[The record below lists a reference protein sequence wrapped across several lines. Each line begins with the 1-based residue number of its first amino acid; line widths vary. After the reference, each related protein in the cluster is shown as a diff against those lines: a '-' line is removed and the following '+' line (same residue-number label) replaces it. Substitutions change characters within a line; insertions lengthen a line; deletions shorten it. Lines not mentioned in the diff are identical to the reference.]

1 MAINVYLNDRDEVLN
16 VHLNE
21 SGAKGEKGDP
31 IKIVETTVDNQ
42 GNTVIKFNDGST
54 TTIKKGERGEK
65 GDKGDGITV
74 LGTEKNTNG
83 DLVVKFSDGSK
94 VTVPKGDKGEQGGVG
109 KTGATGE
116 SAKIISQRKLDNG
129 DIELSFNDGTK
140 VVIPK
145 GEKGDKGLKGDT
157 GAKGDKGS
165 TGEASKILSTEYD
178 SQGNTVIKF
187 NDGSSVTVKKGDKGE
202 KGATGEQGKQG
213 DKGDIG
219 ESLKVLSTSTDNL
232 GNTVIKFSD
241 NSTVTVKKG
250 DKGAKGEQ
258 GIKGDIGES
267 AKIVTETKD
276 GNGNT
281 LITFNDGKT
290 ITIRKG
296 DKGDVGA
303 KGEQGTKGD
312 TGVKGDKGDS
322 ITVES
327 SSLDGN
333 GNTIIKFSDGKS
345 ITVKKGDKGEQGKQ
359 GEKGEPFK
367 YEDFTK
373 EQIDSLKASFNVREV
388 TSLSGTGD
396 VTTLYVYEGGLYFW
410 NGTEYKKAVDLSKK
424 VDTSSITSDEN
435 ASGVDKI
442 FSVDFI
448 KAKLKEM
455 GVKIDKKVSEEQG
468 KGLSTNDYTDED
480 KKKVGAIP
488 ANPKYTDT
496 TYDLTPYA
504 KTADLKTD
512 LSDFADDETHRT
524 VTDAEKTSWSGKA
537 EKTDIPT
544 KLSELT
550 NDENFKTETEIK
562 TLIKTEAPKQ
572 DLSGYAKTTDLPT
585 KVSDLTN
592 DSGFK
597 TEAEIKN
604 LITENAPKQ
613 DLTPYAKKTELPK
626 NLSELTNDKGYKTE
640 AEIKALIESSNK
652 LKKSVVDKLPT
663 TGKDD
668 VIYLVKD
675 TKGKSGNVY
684 LEYLWINNAFELI
697 GSTSVDL
704 SDYVKKTDIKTN
716 LSDLTAD
723 STHRLVTDTE
733 KTTWNDKVGK
743 GDDISDNIVVYTK
756 YTDDLDYPNNKSTVS
771 EALNYIGKIQIDSVL
786 EFAQKCSDLNQELE
800 TVKLSKADKTDIKA
814 KLSEMVE
821 DEQHRTVTDA
831 EKTAWNNK
839 VDKVNG
845 KGLST
850 NDYTDAAKA
859 KVDAIP
865 ENPKYTDTTYDLT
878 PYAKK
883 AEVPTKVSAL
893 TNDKGFKTEKEIL
906 SLIQSS
912 SKLKKEVVTALPSTG
927 KDDVLYLKKDGNDVN
942 NSYVEY
948 MWING
953 AWEIIGNT
961 KIDLNPY
968 AKKTDIK
975 TSLSQMTQSSSYRTV
990 TDSEK
995 STWNNKLS
1003 TVSGQDVSRAK
1014 TKGYSS
1020 AGSWSSVG
1028 NTRDVED
1035 WIGDFD
1041 KRTRENKTK
1050 IDGVQSMTTSEVEA
1064 VLNEVFR

>member
-31 IKIVETTVDNQ
+31 IKIVETTVDNE
-42 GNTVIKFNDGST
+42 GNTVIKFNDNST
-54 TTIKKGERGEK
+54 VTVKRGEQGIK
-65 GDKGDGITV
+65 GDKGDNITV

-94 VTVPKGDKGEQGGVG
+94 VTVPKGDKGEQGEVG

-116 SAKIISQRKLDNG
+116 SAKITSQRKLDNG
-129 DIELSFNDGTK
+129 DTELSFNDGTK

-157 GAKGDKGS
+157 GAKGDKGN

-187 NDGSSVTVKKGDKGE
+187 NDGSSVTVKKGEKGE

-213 DKGDIG
+213 DKGDTG
-219 ESLKVLSTSTDNL
+219 EPLKVLNTSTDNS

-258 GIKGDIGES
+258 GIKGEKGES

-276 GNGNT
+276 EKGNT

-290 ITIRKG
+290 VTIRKG

-312 TGVKGDKGDS
+312 TGAKGDKGDS

-327 SSLDGN
+327 SSLDTN
-333 GNTIIKFSDGKS
+333 GNTVIKFSDGKS
-345 ITVKKGDKGEQGKQ
+345 ITVKKGDKGEQGIK

-388 TSLSGTGD
+388 TSLTGTGD

-435 ASGVDKI
+435 ASGADKI

-455 GVKIDKKVSEEQG
+455 GAKIDKKVSEEQ
-468 KGLSTNDYTDED
+468 
-480 KKKVGAIP
+480 
-488 ANPKYTDT
+488 
-496 TYDLTPYA
+496 
-504 KTADLKTD
+504 
-512 LSDFADDETHRT
+512 
-524 VTDAEKTSWSGKA
+524 
-537 EKTDIPT
+537 
-544 KLSELT
+544 
-550 NDENFKTETEIK
+550 
-562 TLIKTEAPKQ
+562 
-572 DLSGYAKTTDLPT
+572 
-585 KVSDLTN
+585 
-592 DSGFK
+592 
-597 TEAEIKN
+597 
-604 LITENAPKQ
+604 
-613 DLTPYAKKTELPK
+613 
-626 NLSELTNDKGYKTE
+626 
-640 AEIKALIESSNK
+640 
-652 LKKSVVDKLPT
+652 
-663 TGKDD
+663 
-668 VIYLVKD
+668 
-675 TKGKSGNVY
+675 
-684 LEYLWINNAFELI
+684 
-697 GSTSVDL
+697 
-704 SDYVKKTDIKTN
+704 
-716 LSDLTAD
+716 
-723 STHRLVTDTE
+723 
-733 KTTWNDKVGK
+733 
-743 GDDISDNIVVYTK
+743 
-756 YTDDLDYPNNKSTVS
+756 
-771 EALNYIGKIQIDSVL
+771 
-786 EFAQKCSDLNQELE
+786 
-800 TVKLSKADKTDIKA
+800 
-814 KLSEMVE
+814 
-821 DEQHRTVTDA
+821 
-831 EKTAWNNK
+831 
-839 VDKVNG
+839 G

-883 AEVPTKVSAL
+883 TEVPTKVSAL
-893 TNDKGFKTEKEIL
+893 TNDKGFKTEKEVL

-912 SKLKKEVVTALPSTG
+912 SKLKKEVVTSLPSTG
-927 KDDVLYLKKDGNDVN
+927 KDDVLYLKKDGNDAN

-995 STWNNKLS
+995 STWNSKLS

-1028 NTRDVED
+1028 SSRDVED

-1050 IDGVQSMTTSEVEA
+1050 IDSVQSMTTSEVEA

>member
-65 GDKGDGITV
+65 GEKGDGITV

-94 VTVPKGDKGEQGGVG
+94 VTVPKGDKGEQGEVG
-109 KTGATGE
+109 KAGATGE
-116 SAKIISQRKLDNG
+116 SAKITSQRKLVSG
-129 DIELSFNDGTK
+129 DTELSFNDGTK

-157 GAKGDKGS
+157 GAKGEQGS

-178 SQGNTVIKF
+178 SEGNTVIKF
-187 NDGSSVTVKKGDKGE
+187 NDGSSVTVKKGAKGD

-213 DKGDIG
+213 EKGDTG
-219 ESLKVLSTSTDNL
+219 EPLKVLSTSTDNS

-250 DKGAKGEQ
+250 DKGAKGDT
-258 GIKGDIGES
+258 GAKGDIGES
-267 AKIVTETKD
+267 AKIVTEAKD
-276 GNGNT
+276 ENGNT

-290 ITIRKG
+290 VTIKKG

-327 SSLDGN
+327 SSLDTN

-388 TSLSGTGD
+388 TSLTGTGD

-435 ASGVDKI
+435 ASGADKV

-455 GVKIDKKVSEEQG
+455 GMNIDKKVSEEQG
-468 KGLSTNDYTDED
+468 KGLSTNDYTDAA
-480 KKKVGAIP
+480 KAKVDAIP

-504 KTADLKTD
+504 KTTD
-512 LSDFADDETHRT
+512 LPKNLSELADDETHRT
-524 VTDAEKTSWSGKA
+524 VTDTEKTSWDSKA

-562 TLIKTEAPKQ
+562 ALIKTEAPKQ

-597 TEAEIKN
+597 TETEIKN

-663 TGKDD
+663 TGKAD

-675 TKGKSGNVY
+675 TKGKTGNVY

-704 SDYVKKTDIKTN
+704 SGYAKKTEIKTK

-733 KTTWNDKVGK
+733 KELWNSKVGK
-743 GDDISDNIVVYTK
+743 GDDISDNIVVYNEC
-756 YTDDLDYPNNKSTVS
+756 TDDVCNANTKKTVS
-771 EALNYIGKIQIDSVL
+771 EALNYINQSWQDSTGQL
-786 EFAQKCSDLNQELE
+786 LNLYADLQSDVAGLK
-800 TVKLSKADKTDIKA
+800 TSKASTTDIKTKLSEMTSDATHRTVTDTEKTTWNNKVDKVSGKGLSTNDFTTAYKNKLNNLSSTASGNEATTSNRGYMSAADKKKLDGIDLSKYAETESLSALGQEIRAIGEITTQKADKTDIKT
-814 KLSEMVE
+814 KLSEL
-821 DEQHRTVTDA
+821 TD
-831 EKTAWNNK
+831 
-839 VDKVNG
+839 D
-845 KGLST
+845 ST
-850 NDYTDAAKA
+850 H
-859 KVDAIP
+859 
-865 ENPKYTDTTYDLT
+865 
-878 PYAKK
+878 
-883 AEVPTKVSAL
+883 
-893 TNDKGFKTEKEIL
+893 
-906 SLIQSS
+906 
-912 SKLKKEVVTALPSTG
+912 
-927 KDDVLYLKKDGNDVN
+927 
-942 NSYVEY
+942 
-948 MWING
+948 
-953 AWEIIGNT
+953 
-961 KIDLNPY
+961 
-968 AKKTDIK
+968 
-975 TSLSQMTQSSSYRTV
+975 RTV

-995 STWNNKLS
+995 STWNSKLS
-1003 TVSGQDVSRAK
+1003 SVTGQDVSRAK

-1020 AGSWSSVG
+1020 ASSWTSVG
-1028 NTRDVED
+1028 SSRDVED

-1041 KRTRENKTK
+1041 KRTRENKTAISGKVNQSDIVDMKKCK
-1050 IDGVQSMTTSEVEA
+1050 ILTQSEYDALSSTEKNRADTFYFIKE
-1064 VLNEVFR
+1064 

>member
-31 IKIVETTVDNQ
+31 IKIVETTVDNE

-65 GDKGDGITV
+65 GDKGDGIAV

-94 VTVPKGDKGEQGGVG
+94 VTVPKGDKGEQGEVG

-116 SAKIISQRKLDNG
+116 SAKITSQRKLDNG
-129 DIELSFNDGTK
+129 DTELSFNDGTK

-157 GAKGDKGS
+157 GVTGDKGA
-165 TGEASKILSTEYD
+165 TGEASKVLSTEYD
-178 SQGNTVIKF
+178 SEGNTVIKF
-187 NDGSSVTVKKGDKGE
+187 NDGSSVTIKKGDKG
-202 KGATGEQGKQG
+202 
-213 DKGDIG
+213 
-219 ESLKVLSTSTDNL
+219 
-232 GNTVIKFSD
+232 
-241 NSTVTVKKG
+241 
-250 DKGAKGEQ
+250 DKGA
-258 GIKGDIGES
+258 
-267 AKIVTETKD
+267 
-276 GNGNT
+276 
-281 LITFNDGKT
+281 
-290 ITIRKG
+290 
-296 DKGDVGA
+296 
-303 KGEQGTKGD
+303 
-312 TGVKGDKGDS
+312 KGDKGDS
-322 ITVES
+322 ITVRESVKTNTGDTKVTMSDGSEIVISKGDKGDNITVES
-327 SSLDGN
+327 SSLDTN
-333 GNTIIKFSDGKS
+333 GDTIIKFSDGKS
-345 ITVKKGDKGEQGKQ
+345 ITVKKGDKGEQGIK

-435 ASGVDKI
+435 ASGADKV

-455 GVKIDKKVSEEQG
+455 GTKIEKKVSEEQG

-504 KTADLKTD
+504 KTADLKTN

-524 VTDAEKTSWSGKA
+524 VTDTEKTSWNSKA

-604 LITENAPKQ
+604 LITQNAPKQ

-704 SDYVKKTDIKTN
+704 SGYAKTTDIKTK
-716 LSDLTAD
+716 LSDLTTD
-723 STHRLVTDTE
+723 STHRLVTDAE
-733 KTTWNDKVGK
+733 KELWNSKVGK
-743 GDDISDNIVVYTK
+743 GDDISDNIVVYNEC
-756 YTDDLDYPNNKSTVS
+756 TDDVCNANTKKTVS
-771 EALNYIGKIQIDSVL
+771 EALNYINQSWQDST
-786 EFAQKCSDLNQELE
+786 AQLYNVYVGLQNDVAGLE
-800 TVKLSKADKTDIKA
+800 TSKASTTDIKT
-814 KLSEMVE
+814 KLSEMTS
-821 DEQHRTVTDA
+821 DATHRTVTDT
-831 EKTAWNNK
+831 EKTTWNNK
-839 VDKVNG
+839 VDKVSG

-850 NDYTDAAKA
+850 NDFTSSYKKKLDNLSSTATGSEATTSNRGYMSAA
-859 KVDAIP
+859 D
-865 ENPKYTDTTYDLT
+865 
-878 PYAKK
+878 KK
-883 AEVPTKVSAL
+883 
-893 TNDKGFKTEKEIL
+893 
-906 SLIQSS
+906 
-912 SKLKKEVVTALPSTG
+912 KL
-927 KDDVLYLKKDGNDVN
+927 DG
-942 NSYVEY
+942 
-948 MWING
+948 
-953 AWEIIGNT
+953 
-961 KIDLNPY
+961 IDLSKY
-968 AKKTDIK
+968 AEKGIIEAFGRELGGINALVGDNKKSIQAIT
-975 TSLSQMTQSSSYRTV
+975 
-990 TDSEK
+990 
-995 STWNNKLS
+995 
-1003 TVSGQDVSRAK
+1003 G
-1014 TKGYSS
+1014 
-1020 AGSWSSVG
+1020 
-1028 NTRDVED
+1028 
-1035 WIGDFD
+1035 
-1041 KRTRENKTK
+1041 
-1050 IDGVQSMTTSEVEA
+1050 MTTSEVEA
-1064 VLNEVFR
+1064 VLNEVFG

>member
-31 IKIVETTVDNQ
+31 IKIVETTVDNE

-65 GDKGDGITV
+65 GEKGDGITV

-94 VTVPKGDKGEQGGVG
+94 VTVPKGDKGEQGEVG
-109 KTGATGE
+109 KAGATGE
-116 SAKIISQRKLDNG
+116 GAKITSQRKLVSG
-129 DIELSFNDGTK
+129 DTELSFNDGTK

-178 SQGNTVIKF
+178 SEGNTVIKF
-187 NDGSSVTVKKGDKGE
+187 NDGSSVTVKKGEKGD

-213 DKGDIG
+213 DKGDTG
-219 ESLKVLSTSTDNL
+219 EPLKVLSTSTDNS

-258 GIKGDIGES
+258 GIKGEKGES

-276 GNGNT
+276 EKGNT

-290 ITIRKG
+290 VTIRKG

-303 KGEQGTKGD
+303 KGEQGIKGN

-327 SSLDGN
+327 SSLDTN

-345 ITVKKGDKGEQGKQ
+345 ITVKKGDKGEQGIK

-388 TSLSGTGD
+388 TSLTGTGD

-435 ASGVDKI
+435 ASGADKV

-468 KGLSTNDYTDED
+468 KGLSTNDYTDAA
-480 KKKVGAIP
+480 KAKVDAIP

-504 KTADLKTD
+504 KTTD
-512 LSDFADDETHRT
+512 LPKNLSELTDDETHRT
-524 VTDAEKTSWSGKA
+524 VTDTEKTSWSGKA

-544 KLSELT
+544 KLSELK
-550 NDENFKTETEIK
+550 NDETFKTEAEIK
-562 TLIKTEAPKQ
+562 TLIQTEAPKQ

-597 TEAEIKN
+597 TETEIKN
-604 LITENAPKQ
+604 LITQNAPKQ

-675 TKGKSGNVY
+675 TKGKTGNVY

-704 SDYVKKTDIKTN
+704 SGYAKKTDIKTK
-716 LSDLTAD
+716 LSDLTTD
-723 STHRLVTDTE
+723 STHRTVTDDE
-733 KTTWNDKVGK
+733 KTAWNSKIGK
-743 GDDISDNIVVYTK
+743 GDDISDNIVVYNEC
-756 YTDDLDYPNNKSTVS
+756 TDDVCNTNTKKTVS
-771 EALNYIGKIQIDSVL
+771 EALNYINQSWQDST
-786 EFAQKCSDLNQELE
+786 AQLYNVYVGLQNDVAGLK
-800 TVKLSKADKTDIKA
+800 TSKASTTDIKT
-814 KLSEMVE
+814 KLSEMTS
-821 DEQHRTVTDA
+821 DATHRTVTDT
-831 EKTAWNNK
+831 EKTTWNNK
-839 VDKVNG
+839 VDKASG

-850 NDYTDAAKA
+850 NDFTSSYKKKLDNLSSTATGSEATTSNRGYMSAA
-859 KVDAIP
+859 D
-865 ENPKYTDTTYDLT
+865 
-878 PYAKK
+878 KK
-883 AEVPTKVSAL
+883 
-893 TNDKGFKTEKEIL
+893 
-906 SLIQSS
+906 
-912 SKLKKEVVTALPSTG
+912 KL
-927 KDDVLYLKKDGNDVN
+927 DG
-942 NSYVEY
+942 
-948 MWING
+948 
-953 AWEIIGNT
+953 
-961 KIDLNPY
+961 IDLSKY
-968 AKKTDIK
+968 AEKDIIEAFGRELGAINALVGDNKKSIQAIT
-975 TSLSQMTQSSSYRTV
+975 
-990 TDSEK
+990 
-995 STWNNKLS
+995 
-1003 TVSGQDVSRAK
+1003 G
-1014 TKGYSS
+1014 
-1020 AGSWSSVG
+1020 
-1028 NTRDVED
+1028 
-1035 WIGDFD
+1035 
-1041 KRTRENKTK
+1041 
-1050 IDGVQSMTTSEVEA
+1050 MTTSEVEA
-1064 VLNEVFR
+1064 VLNEVFG

>member
-1 MAINVYLNDRDEVLN
+1 MAINVYLSDRDEVLN

-65 GDKGDGITV
+65 GEKGDGITV

-94 VTVPKGDKGEQGGVG
+94 VTVPKGDKGEQGEVG

-116 SAKIISQRKLDNG
+116 GAKITSQRKLDNG
-129 DIELSFNDGTK
+129 DTELSFNDGTK

-145 GEKGDKGLKGDT
+145 GEKGDRGLKGDT

-165 TGEASKILSTEYD
+165 TGEASKILSAEYD
-178 SQGNTVIKF
+178 SEGNTVIKF
-187 NDGSSVTVKKGDKGE
+187 NDGSSVTVKKGAKGD

-213 DKGDIG
+213 DKGDTG
-219 ESLKVLSTSTDNL
+219 EPLKVLSTSTDNS

-241 NSTVTVKKG
+241 NSTATIKKG
-250 DKGAKGEQ
+250 E
-258 GIKGDIGES
+258 
-267 AKIVTETKD
+267 
-276 GNGNT
+276 
-281 LITFNDGKT
+281 
-290 ITIRKG
+290 
-296 DKGDVGA
+296 
-303 KGEQGTKGD
+303 
-312 TGVKGDKGDS
+312 
-322 ITVES
+322 
-327 SSLDGN
+327 
-333 GNTIIKFSDGKS
+333 
-345 ITVKKGDKGEQGKQ
+345 KGDKGEQGIK

-388 TSLSGTGD
+388 TSLTGTGD

-424 VDTSSITSDEN
+424 VDTSSITSDET
-435 ASGVDKI
+435 ASGADKV

-455 GVKIDKKVSEEQG
+455 GAKIDKKVGEEQG
-468 KGLSTNDYTDED
+468 KGLSTNDYTDAA
-480 KKKVGAIP
+480 KAKVDAIP
-488 ANPKYTDT
+488 ENPKYTDT

-504 KTADLKTD
+504 KTTDLKTN
-512 LSDFADDETHRT
+512 LSDFTDDETHRT
-524 VTDAEKTSWSGKA
+524 VTDTEKTSWDNKA

-562 TLIKTEAPKQ
+562 ALIKTEAPKQ

-597 TEAEIKN
+597 TETEIKN

-613 DLTPYAKKTELPK
+613 DLKPYAKKTELPK

-675 TKGKSGNVY
+675 TKGKTGNVY

-704 SDYVKKTDIKTN
+704 SGYAKTTDIKTK
-716 LSDLTAD
+716 LSDMTAD

-733 KTTWNDKVGK
+733 KESWNSKVGK
-743 GDDISDNIVVYTK
+743 GDDISDNIVVYNEC
-756 YTDDLDYPNNKSTVS
+756 TDDVCNANTKKTIS
-771 EALNYIGKIQIDSVL
+771 EALNYINQSWQDST
-786 EFAQKCSDLNQELE
+786 AQLYNVYVGLQNDVAGLK
-800 TVKLSKADKTDIKA
+800 TSKASTTDIKT
-814 KLSEMVE
+814 KLSEMTS
-821 DEQHRTVTDA
+821 DATHRTVTDA
-831 EKTAWNNK
+831 EKTTWNNK
-839 VDKVNG
+839 VDKVSG

-850 NDYTDAAKA
+850 NDFTTVYKNKLNNLSSTASGNEATTSNRGYMSASDKKKLDGIDLSKYAETERINALEQEIVMAIDAAQNA
-859 KVDAIP
+859 TQI
-865 ENPKYTDTTYDLT
+865 
-878 PYAKK
+878 
-883 AEVPTKVSAL
+883 
-893 TNDKGFKTEKEIL
+893 
-906 SLIQSS
+906 
-912 SKLKKEVVTALPSTG
+912 
-927 KDDVLYLKKDGNDVN
+927 GND
-942 NSYVEY
+942 
-948 MWING
+948 
-953 AWEIIGNT
+953 
-961 KIDLNPY
+961 
-968 AKKTDIK
+968 AKSAANQALATAGDAAQ
-975 TSLSQMTQSSSYRTV
+975 LAG
-990 TDSEK
+990 
-995 STWNNKLS
+995 NNKKS
-1003 TVSGQDVSRAK
+1003 IQAITG
-1014 TKGYSS
+1014 
-1020 AGSWSSVG
+1020 
-1028 NTRDVED
+1028 
-1035 WIGDFD
+1035 
-1041 KRTRENKTK
+1041 
-1050 IDGVQSMTTSEVEA
+1050 MTTSEVEA
-1064 VLNEVFR
+1064 ILNEVFG

>member
-65 GDKGDGITV
+65 GEKGDGITV

-94 VTVPKGDKGEQGGVG
+94 VTVPKGDKGEQGEVG
-109 KTGATGE
+109 KAGATGE
-116 SAKIISQRKLDNG
+116 SAKIISQRKLESG
-129 DIELSFNDGTK
+129 DTELSFNDGTK

-157 GAKGDKGS
+157 GAKGDKGA
-165 TGEASKILSTEYD
+165 TGEASKVLSSEYD
-178 SQGNTVIKF
+178 GEGNTVIKF
-187 NDGSSVTVKKGDKGE
+187 NDGSSVTVKKG
-202 KGATGEQGKQG
+202 A
-213 DKGDIG
+213 KGD
-219 ESLKVLSTSTDNL
+219 
-232 GNTVIKFSD
+232 
-241 NSTVTVKKG
+241 
-250 DKGAKGEQ
+250 KGEQ
-258 GIKGDIGES
+258 GIKGETGES

-276 GNGNT
+276 ENGNT

-322 ITVES
+322 ISVES
-327 SSLDGN
+327 SSLDTN

-345 ITVKKGDKGEQGKQ
+345 ITVKKGDKGEQGIK

-373 EQIDSLKASFNVREV
+373 EQIDSLKASFNVKEV
-388 TSLSGTGD
+388 TSLTGTGD
-396 VTTLYVYEGGLYFW
+396 VTTLYVYKGGLYFW

-435 ASGVDKI
+435 ASGADKV

-455 GVKIDKKVSEEQG
+455 GAKIDKKVGEEQG

-488 ANPKYTDT
+488 ENPKYTDT

-504 KTADLKTD
+504 KTADLPKN
-512 LSDFADDETHRT
+512 LSELADDETHRT
-524 VTDAEKTSWSGKA
+524 VTDTEKTTWNGKA

-550 NDENFKTETEIK
+550 NDETFKTEAEIK
-562 TLIKTEAPKQ
+562 ALIKTEAPKQ
-572 DLSGYAKTTDLPT
+572 DLSGYALKTDLT
-585 KVSDLTN
+585 SLVS
-592 DSGFK
+592 
-597 TEAEIKN
+597 
-604 LITENAPKQ
+604 
-613 DLTPYAKKTELPK
+613 
-626 NLSELTNDKGYKTE
+626 
-640 AEIKALIESSNK
+640 
-652 LKKSVVDKLPT
+652 
-663 TGKDD
+663 
-668 VIYLVKD
+668 
-675 TKGKSGNVY
+675 
-684 LEYLWINNAFELI
+684 
-697 GSTSVDL
+697 
-704 SDYVKKTDIKTN
+704 
-716 LSDLTAD
+716 
-723 STHRLVTDTE
+723 
-733 KTTWNDKVGK
+733 
-743 GDDISDNIVVYTK
+743 
-756 YTDDLDYPNNKSTVS
+756 
-771 EALNYIGKIQIDSVL
+771 
-786 EFAQKCSDLNQELE
+786 
-800 TVKLSKADKTDIKA
+800 
-814 KLSEMVE
+814 
-821 DEQHRTVTDA
+821 
-831 EKTAWNNK
+831 K
-839 VDKVNG
+839 VDG

-850 NDYTDAAKA
+850 NDYTDKAKA

-865 ENPKYTDTTYDLT
+865 ANPKYTDTTYDLT

-883 AEVPTKVSAL
+883 
-893 TNDKGFKTEKEIL
+893 TELMTESDVN
-906 SLIQSS
+906 SLISKS
-912 SKLKKEVVTALPSTG
+912 TKLKKEVVSALPSTG

-990 TDSEK
+990 TDTEK
-995 STWNNKLS
+995 TAWNNKLS

-1014 TKGYSS
+1014 AKGYSS
-1020 AGSWSSVG
+1020 ASSWTSVG
-1028 NTRDVED
+1028 SSRDVED

-1041 KRTRENKTK
+1041 KRTRENKEK
-1050 IDGVQSMTTSEVEA
+1050 IDSVQSMTTSEVEA
-1064 VLNEVFR
+1064 VLNEVFG

>member
-1 MAINVYLNDRDEVLN
+1 MAINVYLSDRDEVLN

-31 IKIVETTVDNQ
+31 IKIVETTVDNE

-65 GDKGDGITV
+65 GEKGDGITV

-94 VTVPKGDKGEQGGVG
+94 VTVPKGDKGEQGEVG
-109 KTGATGE
+109 KTGKTGE
-116 SAKIISQRKLDNG
+116 SAKITSQRKLDNG
-129 DIELSFNDGTK
+129 DTELSFNDGAK

-145 GEKGDKGLKGDT
+145 GEKGDKGLKGDV

-178 SQGNTVIKF
+178 NEGNTVIKF
-187 NDGSSVTVKKGDKGE
+187 NDGSSVTVKKGEKGD

-213 DKGDIG
+213 EKGDTG
-219 ESLKVLSTSTDNL
+219 EPLKVLSTSTDNS

-250 DKGAKGEQ
+250 DKGDKGDT
-258 GIKGDIGES
+258 GAKGDIGES

-276 GNGNT
+276 EKGNT

-290 ITIRKG
+290 VTIRKG

-322 ITVES
+322 ITVQS
-327 SSLDGN
+327 SSLDTN

-345 ITVKKGDKGEQGKQ
+345 ITVKKGDKGEQGIK

-435 ASGVDKI
+435 ASGADKV

-455 GVKIDKKVSEEQG
+455 GMKIDKKVSEEQG
-468 KGLSTNDYTDED
+468 KGLSTNDYTDAA
-480 KKKVGAIP
+480 KAKVDAIP

-504 KTADLKTD
+504 KTADLPKN
-512 LSDFADDETHRT
+512 LSDLEDDESHRT
-524 VTDAEKTSWSGKA
+524 VTDTEKTAWSNKA
-537 EKTDIPT
+537 EKTDIPK
-544 KLSELT
+544 KLSELE

-562 TLIKTEAPKQ
+562 ALIKTEAPKQ

-597 TEAEIKN
+597 TETEIKN

-675 TKGKSGNVY
+675 TKGKTGNVY

-704 SDYVKKTDIKTN
+704 SGYAKTTDIKTK
-716 LSDLTAD
+716 LSDLTTD

-733 KTTWNDKVGK
+733 KELWNNKVGN
-743 GDDISDNIVVYTK
+743 GDDISDNIVVYNEC
-756 YTDDLDYPNNKSTVS
+756 TDDVCNANTKKTVS
-771 EALNYIGKIQIDSVL
+771 EALNYINQSWQDST
-786 EFAQKCSDLNQELE
+786 AQLYNLYVGVQGDVAGLK
-800 TVKLSKADKTDIKA
+800 TSKASTTDIKT
-814 KLSEMVE
+814 KLSEMTS
-821 DEQHRTVTDA
+821 DATHRTVTDA

-839 VDKVNG
+839 VDKVSG

-850 NDYTDAAKA
+850 NDFTTAYKNKLNNLSSTATGNEATTSNRGYMSAADKKKLDGIDLSKYAETSLVDRVAQEVVMALNAAQEAAQVGSDAKSAANQALATAGDVQMGIKDH
-859 KVDAIP
+859 KRCIVLTQSEYDA
-865 ENPKYTDTTYDLT
+865 L
-878 PYAKK
+878 
-883 AEVPTKVSAL
+883 SS
-893 TNDKGFKTEKEIL
+893 TEKNRADTLYFI
-906 SLIQSS
+906 
-912 SKLKKEVVTALPSTG
+912 KE
-927 KDDVLYLKKDGNDVN
+927 
-942 NSYVEY
+942 
-948 MWING
+948 
-953 AWEIIGNT
+953 
-961 KIDLNPY
+961 
-968 AKKTDIK
+968 
-975 TSLSQMTQSSSYRTV
+975 
-990 TDSEK
+990 
-995 STWNNKLS
+995 
-1003 TVSGQDVSRAK
+1003 
-1014 TKGYSS
+1014 
-1020 AGSWSSVG
+1020 
-1028 NTRDVED
+1028 
-1035 WIGDFD
+1035 
-1041 KRTRENKTK
+1041 
-1050 IDGVQSMTTSEVEA
+1050 
-1064 VLNEVFR
+1064 

>member
-31 IKIVETTVDNQ
+31 IKIVETTVDNE

-94 VTVPKGDKGEQGGVG
+94 VTVPKGDKGEQGEVG
-109 KTGATGE
+109 KAGATGE
-116 SAKIISQRKLDNG
+116 SAKITSQRKLDNG
-129 DIELSFNDGTK
+129 DTELSFNDGTK
-140 VVIPK
+140 VVLPK

-157 GAKGDKGS
+157 GAKGEQGN

-178 SQGNTVIKF
+178 SEGNTVIKF
-187 NDGSSVTVKKGDKGE
+187 NDGSSVTVKKGAKGD

-213 DKGDIG
+213 DKGDTG
-219 ESLKVLSTSTDNL
+219 EPLKVLNTSTDNS

-250 DKGAKGEQ
+250 DKGATGEQ
-258 GIKGDIGES
+258 GIK
-267 AKIVTETKD
+267 
-276 GNGNT
+276 
-281 LITFNDGKT
+281 
-290 ITIRKG
+290 
-296 DKGDVGA
+296 
-303 KGEQGTKGD
+303 
-312 TGVKGDKGDS
+312 
-322 ITVES
+322 
-327 SSLDGN
+327 
-333 GNTIIKFSDGKS
+333 
-345 ITVKKGDKGEQGKQ
+345 

-435 ASGVDKI
+435 ASGADKI

-455 GVKIDKKVSEEQG
+455 GAKIDKKVGEEQG
-468 KGLSTNDYTDED
+468 KGLSSNDYTDED
-480 KKKVGAIP
+480 KKKVEAIP
-488 ANPKYTDT
+488 ENPKYTDT

-504 KTADLKTD
+504 KTVDLKTD
-512 LSDFADDETHRT
+512 LSDFTDDETHRT
-524 VTDAEKTSWSGKA
+524 VTDTEKKSWSGKA

-550 NDENFKTETEIK
+550 NDET
-562 TLIKTEAPKQ
+562 
-572 DLSGYAKTTDLPT
+572 
-585 KVSDLTN
+585 
-592 DSGFK
+592 FK

-604 LITENAPKQ
+604 LITQNAPKQ

-626 NLSELTNDKGYKTE
+626 NLSELANDKGYKTE
-640 AEIKALIESSNK
+640 AEIRTLIESSNK

-663 TGKDD
+663 TGKEDL
-668 VIYLVKD
+668 IYLVKD
-675 TKGKSGNVY
+675 TKGKAGNIY

-697 GSTSVDL
+697 GSTQVDL
-704 SDYVKKTDIKTN
+704 SGYAKTTDIKTK
-716 LSDLTAD
+716 LSDMTAD

-733 KTTWNDKVGK
+733 KTTWN
-743 GDDISDNIVVYTK
+743 
-756 YTDDLDYPNNKSTVS
+756 
-771 EALNYIGKIQIDSVL
+771 
-786 EFAQKCSDLNQELE
+786 
-800 TVKLSKADKTDIKA
+800 SKAEKTDIPT
-814 KLSEMVE
+814 KLSELE
-821 DEQHRTVTDA
+821 NDKTFKTEAEIKTLIQTEAPKQDLSGYAKTTDLN
-831 EKTAWNNK
+831 TLVSK
-839 VDKVNG
+839 VDG

-850 NDYTDAAKA
+850 NDYTNAAKA

-865 ENPKYTDTTYDLT
+865 TNPKYTDTTYDLT

-883 AEVPTKVSAL
+883 SEL
-893 TNDKGFKTEKEIL
+893 MTESTVN
-906 SLIQSS
+906 SLIAKSI
-912 SKLKKEVVTALPSTG
+912 KLKKEVVTSLPSTG

-948 MWING
+948 MWINS

-990 TDSEK
+990 SDSEK
-995 STWNNKLS
+995 TTWNNKLS

-1041 KRTRENKTK
+1041 KRTRENKEK

>member
-65 GDKGDGITV
+65 GEKGDGITV

-83 DLVVKFSDGSK
+83 DLIVKFSDGSK
-94 VTVPKGDKGEQGGVG
+94 VTVPKGDKGEQGEVG

-116 SAKIISQRKLDNG
+116 SAKITSQRKLDNG
-129 DIELSFNDGTK
+129 DTELSFNDGTK

-145 GEKGDKGLKGDT
+145 GEKGEKGLKGDT
-157 GAKGDKGS
+157 GAKGDKGN

-187 NDGSSVTVKKGDKGE
+187 NDGSSVTVKKGEKGE

-213 DKGDIG
+213 DKGDTG
-219 ESLKVLSTSTDNL
+219 EPLKVLSTSTDNS

-258 GIKGDIGES
+258 GIKGEKGES

-276 GNGNT
+276 ENGNT

-303 KGEQGTKGD
+303 KGEQGIKGN

-327 SSLDGN
+327 SSLDTN

-345 ITVKKGDKGEQGKQ
+345 ITVKKGDKGEQGIK

-388 TSLSGTGD
+388 TSLTGTGD

-455 GVKIDKKVSEEQG
+455 GVKIDKKVGEEQG

-504 KTADLKTD
+504 KTADLKTN

-524 VTDAEKTSWSGKA
+524 VTDTEKTTWNGKA

-544 KLSELT
+544 KLSELE
-550 NDENFKTETEIK
+550 NDETFKTETEIK
-562 TLIKTEAPKQ
+562 ALIKTEAPKQ

-597 TEAEIKN
+597 TETEIKN
-604 LITENAPKQ
+604 LITQNAPKQ

-663 TGKDD
+663 TGKEDL
-668 VIYLVKD
+668 IYLVKD
-675 TKGKSGNVY
+675 AKGKTGNIY

-704 SDYVKKTDIKTN
+704 SGYAKKTDIKTK

-733 KTTWNDKVGK
+733 KELWNSKVGK
-743 GDDISDNIVVYTK
+743 GDDISDNIVAYNVC
-756 YTDDLDYPNNKSTVS
+756 TDDVCYTTKKTVS
-771 EALNYIGKIQIDSVL
+771 EAFDYTNQSWQDST
-786 EFAQKCSDLNQELE
+786 AQLYNVYVGLQNDVAGLK
-800 TVKLSKADKTDIKA
+800 TSKASTTDIKT
-814 KLSEMVE
+814 KLSEMNS
-821 DEQHRTVTDA
+821 DATHRTVTDT
-831 EKTAWNNK
+831 EKTTWNNK
-839 VDKVNG
+839 VDKANG

-850 NDYTDAAKA
+850 NDFTSSYKKKLDNLSSTASGNEATTSNRGYMSAADKKKLDGIDLSKYAEKDIIEAFGRELGAIGALASSKA
-859 KVDAIP
+859 DDKQFQ
-865 ENPKYTDTTYDLT
+865 DL
-878 PYAKK
+878 AR
-883 AEVPTKVSAL
+883 L
-893 TNDKGFKTEKEIL
+893 TNR
-906 SLIQSS
+906 
-912 SKLKKEVVTALPSTG
+912 V
-927 KDDVLYLKKDGNDVN
+927 
-942 NSYVEY
+942 
-948 MWING
+948 
-953 AWEIIGNT
+953 
-961 KIDLNPY
+961 
-968 AKKTDIK
+968 
-975 TSLSQMTQSSSYRTV
+975 R
-990 TDSEK
+990 
-995 STWNNKLS
+995 
-1003 TVSGQDVSRAK
+1003 QDVSNLQTFRMQLGVNCGKNRVFHFFKFGRIAM
-1014 TKGYSS
+1014 
-1020 AGSWSSVG
+1020 
-1028 NTRDVED
+1028 
-1035 WIGDFD
+1035 IFQD
-1041 KRTRENKTK
+1041 KNE
-1050 IDGVQSMTTSEVEA
+1050 TSEIGQEYGE
-1064 VLNEVFR
+1064 LNPDFTPFELLDGNAIFKCYDYDRGVIYNYGDILRVAKGKASIETVGKTSGDMQYDGMIFIGAYITI